1 MHGFA
6 AGETASLRCTGRRSL
21 PFAASAAGAGSPSGG
36 NYCAARRLLVLV
48 RRGFLSVENARGSV
62 VFSGLRLFPAFLR
75 AARFYGSASSRFR
88 VEKVFPVPECGTG
101 KRMVCPCLEDYF
113 VMASNILPSSSGVTD
128 LLETFTQ
135 GRYRIHYLLFIESVE
150 YPCWPPPCCRG
161 WSGHTS

>member
-1 MHGFA
+1 MGA
-6 AGETASLRCTGRRSL
+6 NWREETVTPRGGSGSLGMTALRAKPLLARRTGRRSL

-128 LLETFTQ
+128 LLETFT
-135 GRYRIHYLLFIESVE
+135 
-150 YPCWPPPCCRG
+150 RG
-161 WSGHTS
+161 VTASTIFFS

>member
-1 MHGFA
+1 MREYTVITRG
-6 AGETASLRCTGRRSL
+6 GSGSLCMTSLRAKPLLSRRTGRRSL

-128 LLETFTQ
+128 LLETFT
-135 GRYRIHYLLFIESVE
+135 
-150 YPCWPPPCCRG
+150 RG
-161 WSGHTS
+161 VTASTIFFS